1 LLLFTDR
8 HFQLKRVH
16 SSANVDK
23 FIPTLPSSPESDH
36 ETQPASDANKNKTL
50 NGSASSPP
58 RFSSSLPAP
67 REIMSD
73 PGDTT
78 SPRASKKHRASNAAA
93 DDIKAHRMSNGFV
106 PSSITNTINGNAS
119 LTPTV
124 PATPAINGL
133 SPSTNKL
140 SADVLLNSLMGGSEA
155 PPPYEEGAQREWVKS
170 FIGGGGESGADA
182 TEKTA
187 RELIAKEA
195 TQTALPDEDM
205 DGEL

>member
-1 LLLFTDR
+1 
-8 HFQLKRVH
+8 
-16 SSANVDK
+16 
-23 FIPTLPSSPESDH
+23 
-36 ETQPASDANKNKTL
+36 
-50 NGSASSPP
+50 
-58 RFSSSLPAP
+58 
-67 REIMSD
+67 
-73 PGDTT
+73 
-78 SPRASKKHRASNAAA
+78 
-93 DDIKAHRMSNGFV
+93 MSNGFV